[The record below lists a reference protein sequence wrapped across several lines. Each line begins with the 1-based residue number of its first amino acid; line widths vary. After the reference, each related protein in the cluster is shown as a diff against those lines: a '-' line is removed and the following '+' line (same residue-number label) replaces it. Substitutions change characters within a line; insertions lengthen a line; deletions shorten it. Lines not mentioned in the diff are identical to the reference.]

1 MAAAVTRRFGLFHS
15 GTDFAYISRVKIEG
29 DTVMTPTPPVL
40 SDQELHQLITED
52 VPFGD
57 LTTDSL
63 GISAAPGRL
72 RFFARDPMVVCG
84 VEEAVR
90 LLQLCGAQAEG
101 VTPSG
106 SEASTETLLLEAAGG
121 AGALHRGWKVAQT
134 LVEWCSGM
142 ATGAAEILAAARRG
156 HPDALVAGTR
166 KNAPGSRRLAVKA
179 FRAGGAIMH
188 RNGLSETLLVFAEH
202 RLFLGGERPQE
213 TIRRLRRQCPEKR
226 VVVEVATP
234 EEALQWADA
243 DVLQLER
250 FAPEAVAEVT
260 AALAARGAETIVAAT
275 GGINAGNAEAYARA
289 GARLLVTTAPHLAPP
304 RDVQV
309 RFLT

>member
-1 MAAAVTRRFGLFHS
+1 MIQS
-15 GTDFAYISRVKIEG
+15 
-29 DTVMTPTPPVL
+29 TPPVL
-40 SDQELHQLITED
+40 SDHELHLLLSED

-63 GISAAPGRL
+63 GIAARPGQI

-90 LLQLCGAQAEG
+90 LFQLCGARAEIRAP
-101 VTPSG
+101 TG
-106 SEASTETLLLEAAGG
+106 SDAPTETLLLEASGS

-134 LVEWCSGM
+134 LMEWCAGI
-142 ATGAAEILAAARRG
+142 ATSAAAITAAAQRG

-166 KNAPGSRRLAVKA
+166 KNVPGTRRLAAKA
-179 FRAGGAIMH
+179 FRGGGAVMH

-202 RLFLGGERPQE
+202 RQFLDGEHPTE
-213 TIRRLRRQCPEKR
+213 TLARLRRQCPEKR
-226 VVVEVATP
+226 VVVEVANP
-234 EEALQWADA
+234 AEALAWAAA
-243 DVLQLER
+243 DVLQLEK
-250 FAPEAVAEVT
+250 FSPEAVAEV
-260 AALAARGAETIVAAT
+260 AAT
-275 GGINAGNAEAYARA
+275 LAGRGSSAAIAAAGGINAGNAEAYARA

-309 RFLT
+309 RFALGGFAGS